1 MGIWSRLGK
10 GMLAVVAAAT
20 VFAGA
25 AFAAEKKE
33 LTVYTALE
41 NEQINKYLASF
52 REKYPDIEIKIVRD
66 STGIITAKLLAEGD
80 KTPAD
85 VVWGTAAS
93 SFSFLRTAA

>member
-10 GMLAVVAAAT
+10 GMLAVAAAAT

-66 STGIITAKLLAEGD
+66 ST
-80 KTPAD
+80 
-85 VVWGTAAS
+85 AS
-93 SFSFLRTAA
+93 SRRSFSPRAKRRPPTSSGGRRLRACSCSRTAA